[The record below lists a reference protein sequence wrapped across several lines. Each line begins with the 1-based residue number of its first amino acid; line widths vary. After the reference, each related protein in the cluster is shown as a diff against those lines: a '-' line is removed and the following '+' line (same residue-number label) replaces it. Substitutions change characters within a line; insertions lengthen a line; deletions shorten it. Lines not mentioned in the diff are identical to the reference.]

1 MTHEAVDQLSI
12 NTNTLSLKQVV
23 TVVRWLSILFIL
35 AALLVIVRALPI
47 GQAMEAMKG
56 WIGGLGIWGPV
67 VLALVYVVATVLF
80 VPGTILTLAAG
91 ALFGLVV
98 GTITV
103 SIGSTLGAAI
113 AFLIARYLARDK
125 VAAMA
130 GRHRNFGAIDRA
142 IDEGGWKIVAML
154 RLSPAIPFNLQNYL
168 YGLTPVR
175 FWTCVVTSWLAMLPG
190 TFLYVYLGHVTGAA
204 VGADRERTPAEWVML
219 AVGLLAT
226 AAVTVYVT
234 RLARRKLQEQMKETV
249 KASKASPNVNDEDQ
263 RAEREAP
270 RLRSTIIL
278 AAVALVMV
286 GAAAYAHFSAATIER
301 WLDGLFG
308 PPGVELKEAY
318 AEQAPGPA
326 FDHSTFDLLLQQ
338 HVDADGW
345 VDYHGLKQ
353 DEAKLDEYLTAV
365 AAAPFDAMGRNEK
378 LALLING
385 YNAFTLKLIV
395 EHQPIESIMDVPAA
409 ERWDA
414 VRWNVGGQVW
424 SLSQIEHEQ
433 IRPKFVE
440 PRAHFALVC
449 AAVGCPPLRNEAYDA
464 SRLEQQLGEQ
474 ARYVHQHPTWFEFD
488 ARSNVVRLTKLYDWY
503 GDDFVQVAGSTTE
516 FAARYSP
523 ELKHALEGGSPPIEW
538 LPYDWKLNSLAN
550 KQSR

>member
-1 MTHEAVDQLSI
+1 MTHADTDQLSLHTI
-12 NTNTLSLKQVV
+12 RLKRIV
-23 TVVRWLSILFIL
+23 TVVWWLSILLIL
-35 AALLVIVRALPI
+35 AALLMIVRALPI
-47 GQAMEAMKG
+47 GQAMEAMNG

-98 GTITV
+98 GTVTV
-103 SIGSTLGAAI
+103 SIGSTLGAAL

-130 GRHRNFGAIDRA
+130 GRHRNFGAIDKA

-175 FWTCVVTSWLAMLPG
+175 FWPCIVTSWVAMLPG

-204 VGADRERTPAEWVML
+204 VGADRARTPAEWVML

-226 AAVTVYVT
+226 AAVTVYIT
-234 RLARRKLQEQMKETV
+234 RLARRKLQEQMKETTEEG
-249 KASKASPNVNDEDQ
+249 KASPDAHDEDQ
-263 RAEREAP
+263 RDQLEAP
-270 RLRSTIIL
+270 PLRNTIIL
-278 AAVALVMV
+278 ASVALVMV
-286 GAAAYAHFSAATIER
+286 GAAAYVYFSGATIER
-301 WLDGLFG
+301 WLAGLFG
-308 PPGVELKEAY
+308 PPRVEMKEAY
-318 AEQAPGPA
+318 AENPSGPA
-326 FDHSTFDLLLQQ
+326 FDHSALDSLLHQ

-345 VDYHGLKQ
+345 VDYDGFKK
-353 DEAKLDEYLTAV
+353 DEAKLDDYLTAV
-365 AAAPFDAMGRNEK
+365 AAAPFDAMERNEK
-378 LALLING
+378 LALLINA
-385 YNAFTLKLIV
+385 YNAFTLKLI
-395 EHQPIESIMDVPAA
+395 IERLPVQSIMDIPAA

-414 VRWNVGGQVW
+414 VRWNFGGQVW

-433 IRPKFVE
+433 IRPNFIE
-440 PRAHFALVC
+440 PRIHFALVC
-449 AAVGCPPLRNEAYDA
+449 AAVGCPPLRNEAYDP

-474 ARYVHQHPTWFEFD
+474 ARYVHQHATWFAFD
-488 ARSNVVRLTKLYDWY
+488 ARSNVVRLTKLYNWY

-523 ELKHALEGGSPPIEW
+523 ELKQALASGSSPPIEW
-538 LPYDWKLNSLAN
+538 LPYDWKLNSLAH

>member
-1 MTHEAVDQLSI
+1 MR
-12 NTNTLSLKQVV
+12 LKRMV
-23 TVVRWLSILFIL
+23 TVARWLSILLIL
-35 AALLVIVRALPI
+35 ASLLLIVRALPI

-98 GTITV
+98 GTVTV
-103 SIGSTLGAAI
+103 SIGSTLGAAL
-113 AFLIARYLARDK
+113 AFLIARYVARDK

-142 IDEGGWKIVAML
+142 IDEGGWRIVAML

-190 TFLYVYLGHVTGAA
+190 TFLYVYLGHVTVAA
-204 VGADRERTPAEWVML
+204 VGTDRARTPAEWVML

-226 AAVTVYVT
+226 AAVTVYIT
-234 RLARRKLQEQMKETV
+234 WLARRKLQEQMKET
-249 KASKASPNVNDEDQ
+249 AEDGEASPNANDEDQ
-263 RAEREAP
+263 RAEHEAP

-286 GAAAYAHFSAATIER
+286 GAAAYVYFSAATIER
-301 WLDGLFG
+301 WLGGLFG
-308 PPGVELKEAY
+308 PPRVELREAY
-318 AEQAPGPA
+318 TEGASGPD
-326 FDHSTFDLLLQQ
+326 FDHSAFDSLLHQ

-345 VDYHGLKQ
+345 VDYVGVKK
-353 DEAKLDEYLTAV
+353 DVARLDEYLTVV

-378 LALLING
+378 LVLLINA

-395 EHQPIESIMDVPAA
+395 EHQPIDSIMDIPAA

-414 VRWNVGGQVW
+414 VRWNVGGYVW
-424 SLSQIEHEQ
+424 SLEQIEHEQ
-433 IRPKFVE
+433 IRPKFIE

-449 AAVGCPPLRNEAYDA
+449 AAVGCPPLRNEAYDP
-464 SRLEQQLGEQ
+464 SRLQQQLGEQ
-474 ARYVHQHPTWFEFD
+474 ARYVHQHPTWFDFD
-488 ARSNVVRLTKLYDWY
+488 ARSNVVRLTKIYNWY

-523 ELKHALEGGSPPIEW
+523 ELKHALASGSSPPIEW
-538 LPYDWKLNSLAN
+538 LHYDWKLNSLAN